1 MLFFGVCFL
10 LSYLKLSAGNE
21 LGLLI
26 LKLPFTLSHMLEQIV
41 ISLSCIFGNWS
52 LWRPAWPA
60 LRGSFD
66 KKKKKKKK
74 KKISYNAAP
83 CLYLFHSKNCLRSS
97 NSGISLHCNIWT
109 TIPFHVDVKWN
120 RAKISELQRFLSE
133 SFRFKSRYLL
143 SDKTKK
149 AAKINKEGCL
159 KSGWE
164 IKIKVYPLWAK
175 VSYK

>member
-74 KKISYNAAP
+74 ISHTTRPHVFIYFTQRIVCDPVTVGYRFIVIYGPQFHFTWTWNGIVQKFP
-83 CLYLFHSKNCLRSS
+83 NYKDFCPNRSDSNQDICYL
-97 NSGISLHCNIWT
+97 
-109 TIPFHVDVKWN
+109 
-120 RAKISELQRFLSE
+120 
-133 SFRFKSRYLL
+133 
-143 SDKTKK
+143 TKLKRQQKLTRK
-149 AAKINKEGCL
+149 A
-159 KSGWE
+159 
-164 IKIKVYPLWAK
+164 V
-175 VSYK
+175 